1 MMDFLEKVAYRLRE
15 RHGNEMEK
23 QTVVLPSRRA
33 GLWLARALARMNDK
47 PSWAP
52 SMLTVSDLF
61 RSFTD
66 LIPADTE
73 TQIFELY
80 RIYRNLFGEEI
91 SFDDFWPWGEVI
103 INDFNDIDLYMADAG
118 KLYSNISD
126 LKEIDVKFGGLT
138 DEQVEIIRGF
148 WKSFNPSSAGSEARS
163 RFRSVWQRL
172 GPLYEGY
179 REAMRARGLA
189 GDGMLCREVAGRA
202 QSGLLEVPEGR
213 RWHIAGLNAL
223 NNCEKTLFMHLK
235 RLGVAEFYW
244 DDDHFFMDD
253 PEHKASLFI
262 RENRS
267 IFGNSLSG
275 EGAGSGTGSGS
286 GTGPGTEIGSG
297 ASSGRHQTPRG
308 EWHIIDTPSDTAQ
321 AAMMAQLLENEG
333 ITGGDDLTSTAVI
346 LADEK
351 LLMPVLGSLPAS
363 VEDVNVTMGH
373 PFRFT
378 TLYSFL
384 RQLMALI
391 RSARVSNGILS
402 FRSDDVMALLLS
414 LIHI

>member
-1 MMDFLEKVAYRLRE
+1 
-15 RHGNEMEK
+15 
-23 QTVVLPSRRA
+23 
-33 GLWLARALARMNDK
+33 
-47 PSWAP
+47 
-52 SMLTVSDLF
+52 
-61 RSFTD
+61 
-66 LIPADTE
+66 
-73 TQIFELY
+73 
-80 RIYRNLFGEEI
+80 
-91 SFDDFWPWGEVI
+91 
-103 INDFNDIDLYMADAG
+103 MA
-118 KLYSNISD
+118 
-126 LKEIDVKFGGLT
+126 GGL
-138 DEQVEIIRGF
+138 V
-148 WKSFNPSSAGSEARS
+148 
-163 RFRSVWQRL
+163 
-172 GPLYEGY
+172 
-179 REAMRARGLA
+179 
-189 GDGMLCREVAGRA
+189 
-202 QSGLLEVPEGR
+202 GLLG
-213 RWHIAGLNAL
+213 AGGQKMAYSRPNAL

-373 PFRFT
+373 PFRR
-378 TLYSFL
+378 LILGSV
-384 RQLMALI
+384 ALI
-391 RSARVSNGILS
+391 RSTGQQRAL
-402 FRSDDVMALLLS
+402 FSDDVFCCVTS
-414 LIHI
+414 TSGFGDNEGDTVVGRSSS